1 VLLPEK
7 RAHGL
12 FAVCKLGDQRLD
24 SQHELLFGIAAG
36 LQEALHKEGGDAVVG
51 DYLERLLAYMA
62 FHFATEDR
70 MMSESDYPDADTHRR
85 EHAAALTTARRLDR
99 AFRSGKKIAA
109 VKTLAFIEKWATE
122 HIPCADRALSA
133 YLHNMEQKARAA
145 GADSAPH

>member
-1 VLLPEK
+1 MLLPEK

-12 FAVCKLGDQRLD
+12 FAVCKLGDEKLD
-24 SQHELLFGIAAG
+24 PQHELLFGIAAG
-36 LQEALHKEGGDAVVG
+36 LQEALNKEAEDAAVG

-70 MMSESDYPDADTHRR
+70 LMSESDYPEADNHRS

-122 HIPCADRALSA
+122 HIPRADRALSVH
-133 YLHNMEQKARAA
+133 LSSTVQKARAA
-145 GADSAPH
+145 GADSTTY